1 MTEIPTK
8 RGEEGE
14 RWNVRFNDCGFKFTI
29 RSEEEL
35 DSLLSLQFRQ
45 DGNVVKVW

>member
-14 RWNVRFNDCGFKFTI
+14 RWNVTFNDGFKFT

-35 DSLLSLQFRQ
+35 DFLLSLQFKQ